1 MSEFIRAI
9 LNKTSTLGHISNIIL
24 KGFTLSQNEEEIFK
38 IINHKG
44 FDFGT
49 IIENHHLK

>member
-9 LNKTSTLGHISNIIL
+9 LNKTSTWGHISNIIL
-24 KGFTLSQNEEEIFK
+24 KGFTLSKNKEEIVK
-38 IINHKG
+38 ITNQKS
-44 FDFGT
+44 FDFGI